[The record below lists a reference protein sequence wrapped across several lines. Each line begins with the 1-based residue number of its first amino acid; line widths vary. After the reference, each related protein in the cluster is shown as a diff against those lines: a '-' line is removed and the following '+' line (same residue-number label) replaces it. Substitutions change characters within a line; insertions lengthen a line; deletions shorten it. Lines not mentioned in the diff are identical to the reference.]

1 LSPAKIVT
9 ADAPAVAAP
18 VKIELPPPSAILP
31 TTAVPTSAPTPQQA
45 IVVSVPAGIDNI
57 SIMSNEALKKRA
69 FEIAQE
75 IDDFWAEYD
84 QKRTHILFGSPAAN
98 ISSAEKAD
106 QVAMLELDA
115 SEKFKQ
121 RFSAEYIRL
130 QRELITRSQSKR
142 TPKQI
147 DQSSLDLVDIF
158 SMSSSIRGFAKDLQ

>member
-1 LSPAKIVT
+1 
-9 ADAPAVAAP
+9 
-18 VKIELPPPSAILP
+18 
-31 TTAVPTSAPTPQQA
+31 
-45 IVVSVPAGIDNI
+45 
-57 SIMSNEALKKRA
+57 MSNEALKKRA